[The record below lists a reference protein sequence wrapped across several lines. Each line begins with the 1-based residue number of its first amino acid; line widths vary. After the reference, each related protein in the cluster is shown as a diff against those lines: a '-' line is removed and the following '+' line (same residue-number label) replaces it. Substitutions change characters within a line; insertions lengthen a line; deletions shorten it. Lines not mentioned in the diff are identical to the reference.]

1 MGQPQA
7 FCFNSSG
14 DGLIS
19 GLTRRFIRLI
29 FLNAIIGYFGASGTI
44 VARSGDG
51 DGAIHCDGDGAID
64 CAIVCVTDGAIVLG
78 LSIASDGILFRIGLT
93 TYTGFFLGFHH

>member
-29 FLNAIIGYFGASGTI
+29 FLNAIIGYFGASGII

-51 DGAIHCDGDGAID
+51 DGAIYCDGDGAI
-64 CAIVCVTDGAIVLG
+64 DGAIVLG